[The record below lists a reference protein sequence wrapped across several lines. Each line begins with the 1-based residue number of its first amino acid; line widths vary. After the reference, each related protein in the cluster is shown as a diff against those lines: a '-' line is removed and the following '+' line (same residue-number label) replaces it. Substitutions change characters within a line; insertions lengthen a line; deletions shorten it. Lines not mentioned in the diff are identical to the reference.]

1 MILVLN
7 EWIFHD
13 LWGENGIKAQREV
26 ALFLDTFLSSS
37 DQLVL
42 SSEPRWIRKAYQLM
56 TQTSP
61 TLVQISKQFQ
71 SLLQDSERTI
81 DSRRMS
87 AAEIP
92 AKLLGRLPEEDV
104 YLVSAYLSAGAD
116 LLITTDRGLC
126 DSVADSD
133 LVSCQMRDSFLSEYL
148 S

>member
-13 LWGENGIKAQREV
+13 VLGENGIEVQREA
-26 ALFLDTFLSSS
+26 ALFLDAFHSSS

-42 SSEPRWIRKAYQLM
+42 PSEPRWIRKAYQLM

-61 TLVQISKQFQ
+61 MLVQISKQFQ

-81 DSRRMS
+81 DSRNLD
-87 AAEIP
+87 EVGIP
-92 AKLLGRLPEEDV
+92 QELLDQVPGEDV
-104 YLVSAYLSAGAD
+104 YLVLAYLSAGAD
-116 LLITTDRGLC
+116 LLITTDQGLF
-126 DSVADSD
+126 DSVANSE
-133 LVSCQMRDSFLSEYL
+133 LVSCQTRGEFLSSYL